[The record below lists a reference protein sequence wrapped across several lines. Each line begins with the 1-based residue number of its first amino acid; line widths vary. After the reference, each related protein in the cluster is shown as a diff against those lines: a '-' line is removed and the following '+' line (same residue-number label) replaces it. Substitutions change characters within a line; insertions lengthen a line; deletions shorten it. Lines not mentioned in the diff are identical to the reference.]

1 MADVLHIKISWDQIC
16 RYVNCKVEN
25 MPSAATVPKSCL
37 SWICPGVEEDCP
49 RSSNCKFSITT
60 LHQVQ
65 SVGQSVGVTNFL
77 NCRNRWLNLLKK
89 NLKNAGTNNYVPQS
103 ARKVFYSLLA
113 SGQKASSL
121 FNGALTTAC
130 QFTLLLWCHGRKDDT
145 FQIVHDWEQKLNR
158 QEE

>member
-89 NLKNAGTNNYVPQS
+89 ILKMQEQITMCLSLPGRFSTHYWQVDKKQVPS
-103 ARKVFYSLLA
+103 SMVHSPLHVSLRCYC
-113 SGQKASSL
+113 
-121 FNGALTTAC
+121 GAMEGKMTH
-130 QFTLLLWCHGRKDDT
+130 FK
-145 FQIVHDWEQKLNR
+145 
-158 QEE
+158 